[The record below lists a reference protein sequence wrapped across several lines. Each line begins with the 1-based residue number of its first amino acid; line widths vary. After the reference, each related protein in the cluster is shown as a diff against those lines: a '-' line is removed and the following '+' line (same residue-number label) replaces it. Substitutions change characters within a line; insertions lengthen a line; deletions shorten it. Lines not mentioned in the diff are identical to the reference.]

1 MKMTNKQMERYADS
15 LWEQMEIPENDAVP
29 NHEFSDKFK
38 ANMEILSKQP
48 KPKQKLWAK
57 PLKVAAAVAMLTL
70 TTAMAVHHE
79 QIILVVKNVYTE
91 LTEYQFSAVPHDK
104 ELPTIKFGIMP
115 EGMLLRV
122 NEESDGTVY
131 YKYVS
136 ETNEEF
142 SLLVQ
147 NVSENTNITTIFDTE
162 NAEVTQVIVQDV
174 DGFLI
179 FKDNIASIQW
189 VKENVVFYATSNL
202 PSEEVLTII
211 EGLKIS

>member
-38 ANMEILSKQP
+38 ENMKILSKQP
-48 KPKQKLWAK
+48 KPKPKLRAK

-70 TTAMAVHHE
+70 TTALAVHHE

-104 ELPTIKFGIMP
+104 GLPAVDFGMMP
-115 EGMLLRV
+115 EGMILDGSGELEGDFYWKYQ
-122 NEESDGTVY
+122 NESGQY
-131 YKYVS
+131 
-136 ETNEEF
+136 F
-142 SLLVQ
+142 SVLVE
-147 NVSENTNITTIFDTE
+147 NITENTNSSVILDTE
-162 NAEVTQVIVQDV
+162 NAEVSLIVVQGVEGTQVVKNSITSVQW
-174 DGFLI
+174 I
-179 FKDNIASIQW
+179 KDNG
-189 VKENVVFYATSNL
+189 VFYVISDL
-202 PSEEVLTII
+202 PTEEVLAMI